1 MGYLNKEVFRLFAS
15 NLDLAPYFE
24 GKLGRVGSENSMI
37 VIRLF
42 QKMCENKT
50 VCQWFIKEV

>member
-1 MGYLNKEVFRLFAS
+1 MGHFHKEVFRLFAL

-42 QKMCENKT
+42 KKMCEN
-50 VCQWFIKEV
+50 